1 MPTRPE
7 PQEVVAPLPEAFNL
21 CSYFLDRNLEE
32 GRADKVAVI
41 CGDERRT
48 YGQIAARTRRLTAAL
63 RDLGLRAEERVLIV
77 LPDGIEFVETWFA
90 TLRAGGVFAMVN
102 PLQKSES
109 LAYTI
114 EYVKPRIVVAHASV
128 LAEIGAVAEASRFA
142 EHLVVVGG
150 EHGEALAYEQLLEAQ
165 PAEPDA
171 GFVEPTGPDD
181 LAGWLFTSGSTGKP
195 KACVHTHGDF
205 AYSTETYA
213 LQVAGYRED
222 DICVSVPKL
231 FFGYATGTNLM
242 FPFRVGA
249 QVILFPGRST
259 ADELLDQI
267 ERHR

>member
-150 EHGEALAYEQLLEAQ
+150 EHGEALAYEQLLEA
-165 PAEPDA
+165 
-171 GFVEPTGPDD
+171 
-181 LAGWLFTSGSTGKP
+181 
-195 KACVHTHGDF
+195 
-205 AYSTETYA
+205 
-213 LQVAGYRED
+213 
-222 DICVSVPKL
+222 
-231 FFGYATGTNLM
+231 
-242 FPFRVGA
+242 
-249 QVILFPGRST
+249 
-259 ADELLDQI
+259 
-267 ERHR
+267 